1 MKSGVFVTVEI
12 TGPAKEKVLEVQRW
26 ADPRLAAGTPPH
38 VTIAGSSGAG
48 PMPADTKAARI
59 RELVGPIALD
69 TPPITVMLERPHRFM
84 QTDIVVLPIDS
95 HGALRT
101 LHERLR
107 SCGLQFEQPRFPFS
121 PHVTLSFYPR
131 LTGAMERRLMAVRV
145 EDPVE
150 LAKMGFYLTLD
161 PQAPRLILELPLGE
175 EIRESGIGNRE

>member
-12 TGPAKEKVLEVQRW
+12 TGPAKEKILDVQRW
-26 ADPRLAAGTPPH
+26 ADPRLANGTPPH

-48 PMPADTKAARI
+48 PMPADTKATRI
-59 RELVGPIALD
+59 RELVAPIAAD
-69 TPPITVMLERPHRFM
+69 TAPITVMLERPHRFM
-84 QTDIVVLPIDS
+84 QTDIIVLPIDP

-131 LTGAMERRLMAVRV
+131 LTAGIERRLMAVRV
-145 EDPVE
+145 EDPVR
-150 LAKMGFYLTLD
+150 LTSMGFYLTLD
-161 PQAPRLILELPLGE
+161 PQAPRLVLELPLGGG
-175 EIRESGIGNRE
+175 IRESGVGSR